1 MNNPSSLI
9 VCRRCDAVYR
19 RPDLARDHVGTCT
32 TCGAVIVRSRRLT
45 MEGWTALNLTTA
57 IMFLLANTLPIVS
70 LGVGN
75 LRNDVTLWD
84 ATTSLIRGP
93 WAPFAASATVVAIV
107 IPFIQ
112 IVLLGWVLAFAWKGQ
127 RAPGFRGAM
136 RVLLLARPWSMMDV
150 ALLGVIIA
158 SIKLSHM
165 AAVSYA
171 PGLWSLMVLV
181 CLTAL
186 TANGD
191 VRWLWTATEP
201 TITDMNPGH
210 G

>member
-1 MNNPSSLI
+1 MNHPFPLVI
-9 VCRRCDAVYR
+9 CRRCDAVYR
-19 RPDLARDHVGTCT
+19 LPLLAVDDVCTCT
-32 TCGAVIVRSRRLT
+32 TCGAVIARSPRLT
-45 MEGWTALNLTTA
+45 IEGWTALNLTTA
-57 IMFLLANTLPIVS
+57 VMFLLANLLPIVS

-84 ATTSLIRGP
+84 ATTSLIHGP
-93 WAPFAASATVVAIV
+93 WAPFAASATVFAIV
-107 IPFIQ
+107 VPFTQ
-112 IVLLGWVLAFAWKGQ
+112 IVLLGWVLAFAWQGR

-136 RVLLLARPWSMMDV
+136 RVLVLARPWSMLDV

-165 AAVSYA
+165 AAVSFA

-201 TITDMNPGH
+201 AMSGKPR
-210 G
+210 